1 LSNVTTH
8 IWFGIPGQ
16 HMQWCPAPLAGAE
29 ASNVNFVESMSFE
42 NGGADV
48 SRSKQ
53 YRKQYNFSFT
63 GLTEEL
69 DGIGV
74 YNKFASGFYGDGL
87 FYFADPYAFETNL
100 FPAAWAS
107 PALIE
112 QGWEN
117 IYDTTP
123 DFAGVTPSNSYNQ
136 PFKTPLW
143 IVDSAIGALPATAN
157 GVAYIPIPP
166 THTLHIGASG
176 SKSGSAVLRVRPI
189 NTNGSDGTPVD
200 LTLLSNT
207 GSVRMNA
214 TFAGSSY
221 QAVKVYI
228 TRTSITYSTI
238 SLTSMMARLVE
249 TGKSLTLT
257 GSHAPG
263 EGHTGLEFAD
273 DARVE
278 TYTYMFP
285 PRKGM
290 STTLVEVGAWR

>member
-1 LSNVTTH
+1 MKQ

-29 ASNVNFVESMSFE
+29 AANVNHVASIAFE
-42 NGGADV
+42 NGGSDV
-48 SRSKQ
+48 ARSKQ
-53 YRKQYNFSFT
+53 YRKQYTFSFT
-63 GLTEEL
+63 GLAEEL

-87 FYFADPYAFETNL
+87 FYFSDPYAWETNL
-100 FPAAWAS
+100 FSAGWAS
-107 PALIE
+107 PGLIE

-123 DFAGVTPSNSYNQ
+123 TFANTTANNYNQ
-136 PFKTPLW
+136 PLRTPTW
-143 IVDSAIGALPATAN
+143 SVTSSANAVPATAN
-157 GVAYIPIPP
+157 GVQYIVIPP
-166 THTLHIGASG
+166 THTLNIGVT
-176 SKSGSAVLRVRPI
+176 GSATGTAVVRVVPI
-189 NTNGSDGTPVD
+189 NTDGTNGTAVD
-200 LTLLSNT
+200 LTLIGATSAT
-207 GSVRMNA
+207 RMNA

-228 TRTSITYSTI
+228 TRTDTSTSTI
-238 SLTSMMARLVE
+238 SIVSMMARLVE

-257 GSHAPG
+257 GNHMPG
-263 EGHTGLEFAD
+263 EGHTGLEFSD

-278 TYTYMFP
+278 TYTYMYP
-285 PRKGM
+285 PRKGL